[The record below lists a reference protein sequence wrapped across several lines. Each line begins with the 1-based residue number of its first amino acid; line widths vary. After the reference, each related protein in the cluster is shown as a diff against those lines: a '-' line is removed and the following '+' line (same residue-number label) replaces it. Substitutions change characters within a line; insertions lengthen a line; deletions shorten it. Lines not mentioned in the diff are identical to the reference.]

1 MLWTESRWS
10 ECHSLFVSSTITAHE
25 FLRWKSVSDGASMV
39 ESFNSI
45 AVVNHIAHGF
55 PGDRCILP
63 RLKFA
68 YGTSLSK
75 WSGNYIETLWS
86 MTVAQ

>member
-1 MLWTESRWS
+1 
-10 ECHSLFVSSTITAHE
+10 
-25 FLRWKSVSDGASMV
+25 MV